1 VLSPY
6 RAQRSL
12 IKSTLATKNNWNV
25 AVNTV
30 HTAQGN
36 ERSMIIFD
44 VVMANSKF
52 FRNKNLGSRL
62 VNVAFSRAMS
72 RAVFIIS
79 TADLDNFVVKSVADE
94 INAVREYV
102 NDR

>member
-1 VLSPY
+1 
-6 RAQRSL
+6 
-12 IKSTLATKNNWNV
+12 
-25 AVNTV
+25 
-30 HTAQGN
+30 
-36 ERSMIIFD
+36 
-44 VVMANSKF
+44 
-52 FRNKNLGSRL
+52 
-62 VNVAFSRAMS
+62 MS